1 VAEATKSAT
10 GPWRSDNVA
19 IPRTKNRMSS
29 QSPPAQGHPLAPTV
43 RRRGLADTVG
53 YAHLERQ
60 IEAVVQRIAAQ
71 DGAKLERILEDTSVA
86 TGDRWRMA
94 IAPHDDY
101 AYAGL
106 MYPLVLRNVAAP
118 VVIIFGV
125 AHKAR
130 QLDLEDQLVFDSFTH
145 WLGPYGD
152 IAVSPLREK
161 IMTALPQ
168 ESYRVSDKMQ
178 SIEHSVESKLP
189 FLQHYNRG
197 VEFVP
202 ILVPYMSF
210 ARMKELAPQL
220 ARAIASIIDDE
231 RLEWGADIA
240 LVASTDAVHYGDE
253 GWGGKDF
260 AVYGADAAGYAKAL
274 VHEWQILHECFEGD
288 LQPEKIER
296 FTRYTLADHDHRE
309 YKWTWCGRYS
319 VPFGLL
325 TAWHLQQLLG
335 ALPLVGTILGYTTS
349 LESQRV
355 KVDDLDGMGV
365 TAAAT
370 LRHWVGYADVGFR

>member
-1 VAEATKSAT
+1 
-10 GPWRSDNVA
+10 
-19 IPRTKNRMSS
+19 MSS
-29 QSPPAQGHPLAPTV
+29 QPPSAQGHPPAPTV
-43 RRRGLADTVG
+43 KRRGLADAVG
-53 YAHLERQ
+53 FAHLERQ

-71 DGAKLERILEDTSVA
+71 DGATLERILEDTSVA
-86 TGDRWRMA
+86 AGDRWRMA

-145 WLGPYGD
+145 WSGPYGD

-168 ESYRVSDKMQ
+168 GSYRVSDEMQ
-178 SIEHSVESKLP
+178 SIEHSVEAKLP

-197 VEFVP
+197 FEFVP

-260 AVYGADAAGYAKAL
+260 AIYGADAEGYAKAL
-274 VHEWQILHECFEGD
+274 VHERQILHECFAGD
-288 LQPEKIER
+288 LQPEKIEH

-349 LESQRV
+349 LESQRI